1 MRPVTSAVEA
11 KPRAGRRLRVW
22 PRVNLPG
29 LLFLLF
35 VLALW
40 EIAVDAGWVTF
51 EYLPAPH
58 RIAAALGRLTASGE
72 LGADVAHTLAI
83 TIIGW
88 ALSAAFGVALGVLLG
103 IRRSIWSFSFASL
116 ELLRALP
123 PIMLVPAV
131 LLIAG
136 FTSKSEIIVVVYSTV
151 LPVTVYT
158 MSGVRRVTRTHREVA
173 RLLALGERRLITKV
187 ILPGAAPSVIVG
199 LRIGLSISLALT
211 VVSEMIGNPQGLGYA
226 LTYYQ
231 QALRVDELF
240 AFILVIGI
248 LGVILNAILLAV
260 IRMAMP
266 GIARSVGEV

>member
-1 MRPVTSAVEA
+1 VP
-11 KPRAGRRLRVW
+11 RLRWW

-29 LLFLLF
+29 LLFILF
-35 VLALW
+35 VLVLW

-51 EYLPAPH
+51 DYLPAPH
-58 RIAAALGRLTASGE
+58 RIAGALGRLTASGE
-72 LGADVAHTLAI
+72 LGADIAHTLAI
-83 TIIGW
+83 TLIGW
-88 ALSAAFGVALGVLLG
+88 VLSAAFGMALGILLG
-103 IRRSIWSFSFASL
+103 IRRWAWSYSFASL

-151 LPVTVYT
+151 LPVTVYA

-173 RLLALGERRLITKV
+173 RMLALGDRGLITKV
-187 ILPGAAPSVIVG
+187 IVPGAAPSIIVG
-199 LRIGLSISLALT
+199 LRVGLSISLALT

-226 LTYYQ
+226 FTYYQ

-240 AFILVIGI
+240 AFILVVGL
-248 LGVILNAILLAV
+248 LGVILNAIFLAV
-260 IRMAMP
+260 VRVALP

>member
-1 MRPVTSAVEA
+1 M
-11 KPRAGRRLRVW
+11 W
-22 PRVNLPG
+22 PRINLPG
-29 LLFLLF
+29 LLFILF

-40 EIAVDAGWVTF
+40 EVSVDVGWVTF
-51 EYLPAPH
+51 QYLPAPH
-58 RIAAALGRLTASGE
+58 RIATALGRLTASGE
-72 LGADVAHTLAI
+72 LGADIAHTLAI
-83 TIIGW
+83 TLIGW
-88 ALSAAFGVALGVLLG
+88 AVSAACGVALGILLG
-103 IRRSIWSFSFASL
+103 IRRWAWTFSFASL

-136 FTSKSEIIVVVYSTV
+136 FTSKSEVIVVVYSTV

-158 MSGVRRVTRTHREVA
+158 MAGVQRVSRTHREVA

-187 ILPGAAPSVIVG
+187 IIPGAAPSIIVG

-226 LTYYQ
+226 FTYYQ
-231 QALRVDELF
+231 QALRVDDLF
-240 AFILVIGI
+240 AFILVVGI
-248 LGVILNAILLAV
+248 LGVILNAAFLALV
-260 IRMAMP
+260 RVAMP